1 MRRNFLLEW
10 LTCIR
15 KTIIYIE
22 AHLHDDI
29 SVQDIGKAVNVSP
42 MFLQKG
48 FSIMT
53 GYGIGEYMR
62 NRRLYQAA
70 IDLCTSDDKII
81 DIAHSYT
88 YETPESFTKAFTR
101 FHGATPSQIR
111 MKEASIKTFLPIK
124 INISISGGYKM
135 EYKIRT
141 MSDMKLIGI
150 QRSFL
155 FETSDLEIPAFW
167 DEIFHEYAENVIAG
181 KEPANQ
187 YEKAI
192 CDNHIG
198 EYGICIEKIDSKEM
212 CYMIAGKYETGKTPE
227 GMCLYDLPDGDW
239 AVFDCVGA
247 LPEAIQDLSNRIFR
261 EWLVGNPDY
270 ELRGNAYMEWYDD
283 GNRTASDY
291 RSAVWIPVKKK
302 GGN

>member
-1 MRRNFLLEW
+1 LEW

-15 KTIIYIE
+15 KTIKYIE
-22 AHLHDDI
+22 EHLHDNI
-29 SVQDIGKAVNVSP
+29 SVQDIGKEVNVSP

-70 IDLCTSDDKII
+70 IDLSTSDDKII
-81 DIAHSYT
+81 DIAYSYT

-124 INISISGGYKM
+124 IDISISGGYKM
-135 EYKIRT
+135 EYKIRA
-141 MSDMKLIGI
+141 MSGMKVIGFE
-150 QRSFL
+150 RAFL
-155 FETSDLEIPAFW
+155 FENSDLEIPEFW
-167 DEIFHEYAENVIAG
+167 NEIFQKYAKNVIAG
-181 KEPANQ
+181 KKPANQ

-198 EYGICIEKIDSKEM
+198 EYGICIEKTDSKELY
-212 CYMIAGKYETGKTPE
+212 YMIAGKYEAGKVPE
-227 GMCLYDLPDGDW
+227 GMCLNELPDGDW
-239 AVFDCVGA
+239 AVFECIGA
-247 LPEAIQDLSNRIFR
+247 LPDAIQDLSNRIFR
-261 EWLVGNPDY
+261 EWLVENPDY
-270 ELRGNAYMEWYDD
+270 ELRGNAYMEWYDA
-283 GNRTASDY
+283 GNKTASDY
-291 RSAVWIPVKKK
+291 HSEVWIPVKKK